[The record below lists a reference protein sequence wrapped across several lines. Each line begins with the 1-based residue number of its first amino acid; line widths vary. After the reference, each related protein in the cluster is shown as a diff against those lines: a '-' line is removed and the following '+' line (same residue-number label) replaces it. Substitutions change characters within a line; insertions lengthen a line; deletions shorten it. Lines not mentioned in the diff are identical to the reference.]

1 MKQRLQHVFQDA
13 AVEKNQKSYQRRHR
27 VGFQN
32 EKWFQK
38 QATLAMSFLQH
49 FPKSV
54 IQDDYFVF
62 EQR

>member
-1 MKQRLQHVFQDA
+1 MFFKTQQSK
-13 AVEKNQKSYQRRHR
+13 KNQKSYQRRHR

-38 QATLAMSFLQH
+38 QVTLAMSFLQH
-49 FPKSV
+49 FPKSM

-62 EQR
+62 E